1 MFIMMSFPPEKSKKI
16 LLFGIIE
23 SIIILSAIL
32 WAFYGL
38 KTVFL
43 GDTLTSRFA
52 TIYAL
57 TYHHTWYINRPPESS
72 PNPFESKTVD
82 KVQVKNGII
91 SSKPPILSL
100 FMTAEYQFLK
110 RIGYSLDNPQQL
122 KPIAQIMI
130 VINVIIPYLF
140 SILFFWKFLY
150 KIKISPLVRII
161 SLLTLLYG
169 TQWSALASHFTN
181 HVPATACL
189 ILGLYFIWKSLSA
202 PGTVPI
208 TYYLLIGLFSSL
220 VYTIDL
226 PLTIFIS
233 FAILLLLLLK
243 KNLTKTIL
251 YIAVGAL
258 PILLIHLAIMYH
270 LTGNILPVQISR
282 EPFLFESSYW
292 RHPAG
297 PDALH
302 HPKYLYAF
310 HILIGAKGLFLL
322 YPVLIFGLCTLLSPG
337 TWKTLTPNVKIS
349 YLLFLCSFII
359 FNIYYIFSTNNYGG
373 VSYGFRWHTGSMP
386 LFLCACL
393 PFFENKKYKFSFWI
407 IWVIFFLISFYS
419 TYECRLY
426 PWSIDKEW
434 AVRLLFGSIITN

>member
-1 MFIMMSFPPEKSKKI
+1 MSEKKVI
-16 LLFGIIE
+16 FGVIE
-23 SIIILSAIL
+23 LIVILSAVL
-32 WAFYGL
+32 WTSCGL
-38 KTVFL
+38 KTVFF

-57 TYHHTWYINRPPESS
+57 TYHHTWYINRPPELP
-72 PNPFESKTVD
+72 PNPFESQTVD
-82 KVQVKNGII
+82 KVQAKKGII

-110 RIGYSLDNPQQL
+110 RIGYSLDNPQHL
-122 KPIAQIMI
+122 KSIAQIMI
-130 VINVIIPYLF
+130 AINVIIPYIL

-150 KIKISPLVRII
+150 EIKVSPTVRII
-161 SLLTLLYG
+161 SLLALLYG
-169 TQWSALASHFTN
+169 TQWSAYASHFSN
-181 HVPATACL
+181 HVPATAIL
-189 ILGLYFIWKSLSA
+189 ILGLYFVGKSFQT
-202 PGTVPI
+202 PEPVPVI
-208 TYYLLIGLFSSL
+208 YYLLIGLFSSL

-226 PLTIFIS
+226 PLTIFI
-233 FAILLLLLLK
+233 FVAILYLIFIK
-243 KNLTKTIL
+243 RNLTRTVL
-251 YIAVGAL
+251 YIALGAL
-258 PILLIHLAIMYH
+258 PILLIHFAIMYH

-310 HILIGAKGLFLL
+310 NILFGAKGLFLL
-322 YPVLIFGLCTLLSPG
+322 YPVLIFGLCTLYPG
-337 TWKTLTPNVKIS
+337 TWKTLNFNVKILYS
-349 YLLFLCSFII
+349 LFMCSFII

-373 VSYGFRWHTGSMP
+373 VSYGFRWHIGSMP
-386 LFLCACL
+386 LLIAASL
-393 PFFENKKYKFSFWI
+393 PFCENKKNKIPFWI

-434 AVRLLFGSIITN
+434 TVRLLFGSIISN

>member
-1 MFIMMSFPPEKSKKI
+1 MSFPFNKSKKI
-16 LLFGIIE
+16 GFFLVIE
-23 SIIILSAIL
+23 FIVVLSVIL
-32 WAFYGL
+32 WTLYGL
-38 KTVFL
+38 KTVFF
-43 GDTLTSRFA
+43 GDALTSRFA

-57 TYHHTWYINRPPESS
+57 TYHHTWYINRSPELP
-72 PNPFESKTVD
+72 PNPFESQTID
-82 KVQVKNGII
+82 KVQAKKGII

-110 RIGYSLDNPQQL
+110 RIGYSLDNPQHL
-122 KPIAQIMI
+122 KSIAQIMI
-130 VINVIIPYLF
+130 FINVIIPYIL

-150 KIKISPLVRII
+150 EIKASPTVRII
-161 SLLTLLYG
+161 LLLALLYG
-169 TQWSALASHFTN
+169 TQWSAFASHFTN
-181 HVPATACL
+181 HVPATAFL
-189 ILGLYFIWKSLSA
+189 ILGLYFVWKSI
-202 PGTVPI
+202 TVSEPI
-208 TYYLLIGLFSSL
+208 PAIYYLLIGFLSSL

-226 PLTIFIS
+226 PLTIFI
-233 FAILLLLLLK
+233 FVAILFLLFLK
-243 KNLTKTIL
+243 RNLTRTVL
-251 YIAVGAL
+251 YIALGAL
-258 PILLIHLAIMYH
+258 PILLIHLVIMYH

-310 HILIGAKGLFLL
+310 NILIGAKGLFLL
-322 YPVLIFGLCTLLSPG
+322 YPVLIFGLCTLSPG
-337 TWKTLTPNVKIS
+337 TWKTLNFNLKIS
-349 YLLFLCSFII
+349 YLFFMCSFII

-373 VSYGFRWHTGSMP
+373 VSYGFRWHIGSMP
-386 LFLCACL
+386 LLICASL
-393 PFFENKKYKFSFWI
+393 PFLENKKNKILFWI

-434 AVRLLFGSIITN
+434 TVRLLFGSLISK